1 MAIFYIKTKSGD
13 VFELTATT
21 DVAFSH
27 RNTNTRFPVE
37 SGSSITDHSVIENS
51 TFSLSGVITEVVNL
65 TKDSPQKGIKDYIE
79 GLDKLR
85 KSKELFTVFLDNRL
99 KPYSNCLFTEFSGSK
114 SVVEGL
120 GGWRIQLGIEQVK
133 LVDQA
138 KASLVEVEAVE
149 KPSSTSDA
157 KDAAKDAAGAKKDE
171 GNKPQAEKTLFKKT
185 GNAFGGFLFEQFGN
199 AEVSQSEAA
208 SILSGAA
215 Q

>member
-37 SGSSITDHSVIENS
+37 SGSSITDHSIIENS

-65 TKDSPQKGIKDYIE
+65 SKDSPQKGIKDYIE
-79 GLDKLR
+79 GLDRLR
-85 KSKELFTVFLDNRL
+85 KSKELFTVFLDNKL
-99 KPYSNCLFTEFSGSK
+99 KPYTNCLFTEFSGSK

-120 GGWRIQLGIEQVK
+120 GGWKISLGIEQVK

-138 KASLVEVEAVE
+138 KASLVQIDPVE
-149 KPSSTSDA
+149 KPSSASDA
-157 KDAAKDAAGAKKDE
+157 KDSAKDGTGAKKDE
-171 GNKPQAEKTLFKKT
+171 GNKPQISYSIVRAGKDAAV
-185 GNAFGGFLFEQFGN
+185 GYFGPEAGN
-199 AEVSQSEAA
+199 AEVNYNG
-208 SILSGAA
+208 ITGAK
-215 Q
+215 

>member
-65 TKDSPQKGIKDYIE
+65 TKDSPQKGINDYIE

-149 KPSSTSDA
+149 SPSSTSNA

-171 GNKPQAEKTLFKKT
+171 GNKSNLEFSGARKAVDAGK
-185 GNAFGGFLFEQFGN
+185 GFLGIGAGN
-199 AEVSQSEAA
+199 AEVNYDGITGSK
-208 SILSGAA
+208 
-215 Q
+215 